1 MRYIYESHKGG
12 KPMNLGI
19 NRAKRL
25 ARTMDRRDRLM
36 ILAHLGSMPKQDRLH
51 QELVKQRHRY
61 YLDSI
66 PECTEVQQINA
77 QGARECRR
85 RLLQNEARFPLV
97 F

>member
-1 MRYIYESHKGG
+1 
-12 KPMNLGI
+12 MNIGI
-19 NRAKRL
+19 NRAKRI
-25 ARTMDRRDRLM
+25 ARAADRRDQ
-36 ILAHLGSMPKQDRLH
+36 LAVLKTLGPGLPRQHVHH
-51 QELVKQRHRY
+51 QILVKQRHRY

-66 PECTEVQQINA
+66 PECAEVQQINA